1 MCRYIHHRGR
11 QGECPLYDTTQNSN
25 SLTPGRD
32 IPSLQQNRR
41 GTWHGSAA
49 MAIGIRVSPNSHR
62 RQALHSRFIT
72 ACVSIVGA
80 TPGFD
85 LQLEQILENL
95 AMLAQ
100 AFVGALIDYPAGLEH
115 INQICAFQGPGPMGH
130 QNRYAPLLV
139 PHQIAQDLLF
149 GLGVHIA
156 GRFVKNQDRSLSRQR
171 PGKGQPSPLPAGNV
185 HAAPLRAQ
193 LGIDP
198 LREPLHDP
206 LLPDLVQS
214 IPQNPAVPDSA
225 DLPLPFH

>member
-1 MCRYIHHRGR
+1 
-11 QGECPLYDTTQNSN
+11 
-25 SLTPGRD
+25 
-32 IPSLQQNRR
+32 
-41 GTWHGSAA
+41 

-95 AMLAQ
+95 AMLAK

-115 INQICAFQGPGPMGH
+115 INQICAFQRPSPVGH

-156 GRFVKNQDRSLSRQR
+156 GRFIKNQDWSLSRQLL
-171 PGKGQPSPLPAGNV
+171 GKGQPLPLPTGNV
-185 HAAPLRAQ
+185 HAVPLRAQ
-193 LGIDP
+193 LSIDS
-198 LREPLHDP
+198 LWEPLHDL

-214 IPQNPAVPDSA
+214 IPQDPAVLDFG
-225 DLPLPFH
+225 DLPLQRSEIPNLPQSHVCLTVSSNRL